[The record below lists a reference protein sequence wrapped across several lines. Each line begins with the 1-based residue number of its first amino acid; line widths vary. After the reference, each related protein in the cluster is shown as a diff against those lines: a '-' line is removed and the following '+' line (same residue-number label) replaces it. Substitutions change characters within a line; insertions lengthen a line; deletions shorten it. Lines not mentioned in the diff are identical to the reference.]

1 MATAGAERT
10 TGCVAPAASGESG
23 RTGVLGAGVLTL
35 PAPSSPASS
44 PLLEAAPLPSAD
56 FASSPSAAGSAS
68 PSAGVAS
75 SPSAGG
81 SASPS
86 AASSPL
92 ATGAGGSSPSAG
104 AGGSSPSAGA
114 GGSDS
119 STTSA
124 SSGSSAGAGDSIG
137 RKTSDVADASGFA
150 NFGLLRRAFSRRSG
164 ILRMAWAQRHVAFDP
179 VDDFP

>member
-35 PAPSSPASS
+35 PAPSSPAPS
-44 PLLEAAPLPSAD
+44 PLLEAAPSPSAD

-68 PSAGVAS
+68 PSAG
-75 SPSAGG
+75 G
-81 SASPS
+81 
-86 AASSPL
+86 SPL

-104 AGGSSPSAGA
+104 VGGSSPSAGAGGSPSAGA

-119 STTSA
+119 STTSV

-137 RKTSDVADASGFA
+137 RKTSDFADASDSRISPCCGEPSAEDPESFA
-150 NFGLLRRAFSRRSG
+150 WRGRKG
-164 ILRMAWAQRHVAFDP
+164 T
-179 VDDFP
+179 

>member
-35 PAPSSPASS
+35 PAPSSPAPS
-44 PLLEAAPLPSAD
+44 PLLEAAPSPSAD

-68 PSAGVAS
+68 PSAG
-75 SPSAGG
+75 G
-81 SASPS
+81 
-86 AASSPL
+86 SPL
-92 ATGAGGSSPSAG
+92 ATGAGGSSPSAGVGGSSPSAG

-114 GGSDS
+114 GGSPSAGAGGSDS
-119 STTSA
+119 STTSV

-137 RKTSDVADASGFA
+137 RKTSDFADASDSRISPCCGEPSAEDPESFA
-150 NFGLLRRAFSRRSG
+150 WRGRKG
-164 ILRMAWAQRHVAFDP
+164 T
-179 VDDFP
+179 